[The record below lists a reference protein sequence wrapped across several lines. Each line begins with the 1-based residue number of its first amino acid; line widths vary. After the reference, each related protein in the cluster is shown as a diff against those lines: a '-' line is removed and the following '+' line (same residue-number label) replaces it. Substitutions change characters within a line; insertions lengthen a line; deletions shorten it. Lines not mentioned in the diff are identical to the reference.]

1 MSEIYSNDALKI
13 IQDMNNMSMYQIK
26 FNYPSPS
33 LARSL
38 IKTHIIQG
46 GTISTDYLTM
56 RFKANSVVPFNIFR
70 DHYNKIKGKEILSI
84 NLVASMLSSL
94 SLQLSHIILKEGKT
108 IMGYS
113 PENVIVINGDV
124 FAFIGSEYLIDIDE
138 ECKDD
143 AIISFPF
150 VSNDFFASPELLS
163 IKEIP
168 SRVHYKSTYFSLGCL
183 ILFALSTSDNF
194 NNVYNDYLKEPK
206 SVKIYECL
214 NELNLKNTKFYWL
227 LSRCLVEDPVKRSIY
242 FL

>member
-124 FAFIGSEYLIDIDE
+124 FAFIGSEYLIDNTGI
-138 ECKDD
+138 
-143 AIISFPF
+143 
-150 VSNDFFASPELLS
+150 
-163 IKEIP
+163 
-168 SRVHYKSTYFSLGCL
+168 RM
-183 ILFALSTSDNF
+183 
-194 NNVYNDYLKEPK
+194 PK
-206 SVKIYECL
+206 WTG
-214 NELNLKNTKFYWL
+214 KN
-227 LSRCLVEDPVKRSIY
+227 
-242 FL
+242 